1 MSNRFQLEASAVEA
15 YEAQKVTSIFAPLAE
30 ATLEQVHVSESDR
43 VLDVACGTGIV
54 ARTLNKQYPWAIDVA
69 GVDLNEMMIE
79 KARAMTNGLAGRF
92 EWYVSDASSI
102 PVEDASFS
110 IVFCQQ
116 ALQYFPDDAAALSE
130 MRRVLLPDGRLALS
144 LWAPANDYF
153 LAQAEALK
161 KHVSIDAA
169 TKALAPFSYPG
180 EERVPDLLTKLG
192 FKNIQS
198 SILIVDRVIP
208 NAADGIREDI
218 LGSPLGP
225 LVKQKGRLA
234 MDAVVQE
241 IIGTCSGYIADGN
254 LVIAQHSNLFQATLR
269 PKSV

>member
-1 MSNRFQLEASAVEA
+1 MDNPPQHQSGALLNRHV
-15 YEAQKVTSIFAPLAE
+15 
-30 ATLEQVHVSESDR
+30 VHFCSGVDT
-43 VLDVACGTGIV
+43 CGTGIV
-54 ARTLNKQYPWAIDVA
+54 ARSLNKRYPWAIDVT
-69 GVDLNEMMIE
+69 GVDLNEKMIE
-79 KARAMTNGLAGRF
+79 KARAMTNCLSGRF
-92 EWYVSDASSI
+92 DFYVSDASNI

-116 ALQYFPDDAAALSE
+116 ALQYFSDDAAVLSE
-130 MRRVLLPDGRLALS
+130 MRRVLLPHSRLALS

-161 KHVSIDAA
+161 KHVSFDAA
-169 TKALAPFSYPG
+169 NKALAPFSYPG
-180 EERVPDLLTKLG
+180 EKRVPELLTKLG

-198 SILIVDRVIP
+198 SILTVDRVIP
-208 NAADGIREDI
+208 NAVYGIRDDI

-241 IIGTCSGYIADGN
+241 MIGTCSDYIVDGD
-254 LVIAQHSNLFQATLR
+254 LKIAQHSYLFQATLSSK
-269 PKSV
+269 PA